1 MKENVGSRGEDHIL
15 WGRWQPGNAQE
26 EGKDQKRKRPPTSNK
41 QLKKCGEPARKEKK
55 GDLETECDL
64 EIEAE
69 QEEENVGRDKRA
81 QKLTRREEKAR
92 REEKGVARE
101 ARRKRTKENKLK
113 KAKKAKVAKEKLEQ
127 EGLKRNKNQLV
138 LRDWLRGGSMKLPKQ
153 GENRGGK
160 KEGKKG
166 KPKKGIG

>member
-15 WGRWQPGNAQE
+15 WGRWQTGNAQE

-81 QKLTRREEKAR
+81 QKLARQEEKAR
-92 REEKGVARE
+92 REERGVARE
-101 ARRKRTKENKLK
+101 AGK
-113 KAKKAKVAKEKLEQ
+113 
-127 EGLKRNKNQLV
+127 
-138 LRDWLRGGSMKLPKQ
+138 GG
-153 GENRGGK
+153 EK
-160 KEGKKG
+160 KEDKG
-166 KPKKGIG
+166 E